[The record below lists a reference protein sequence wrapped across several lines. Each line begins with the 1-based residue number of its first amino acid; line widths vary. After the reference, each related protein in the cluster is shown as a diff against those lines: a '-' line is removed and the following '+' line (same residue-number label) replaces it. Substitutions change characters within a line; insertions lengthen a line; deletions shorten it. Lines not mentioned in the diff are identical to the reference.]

1 MEPYRFSDKKGKI
14 VSYTGDNLAASLNP
28 PAIYG
33 QVVFE
38 EGGKYMFD
46 FTDCDLESLST
57 GMGVEMS
64 FRRKYRDQKR
74 DIAGYFWK
82 AVPIKEEV

>member
-1 MEPYRFSDKKGKI
+1 
-14 VSYTGDNLAASLNP
+14 
-28 PAIYG
+28 
-33 QVVFE
+33 
-38 EGGKYMFD
+38 MFD

-57 GMGVEMS
+57 GMTVEMS